1 MEKQKLP
8 VHQEAAVV
16 VIVVAAEAVVEA
28 EVAVVTVAVEVATEV
43 AVEVE
48 ESVEADPE
56 LLLQLAKVR
65 LKSTVPREVA
75 REIASEASPERML
88 TPWIVKTV
96 LERPTVVIAKEAEA
110 VVATDVP
117 EMLTTRRPRPLLVRR
132 RPRSQSAR
140 DAQSPL
146 SRKRKK
152 KLASPSTITLQPSRP
167 SLLDSMP
174 LLMPVAKRRRSPKR
188 LRVVMVTNSVSLP
201 STRN

>member
-1 MEKQKLP
+1 MG
-8 VHQEAAVV
+8 VN
-16 VIVVAAEAVVEA
+16 VAED
-28 EVAVVTVAVEVATEV
+28 AVVTVAAEVETEV
-43 AVEVE
+43 G
-48 ESVEADPE
+48 VEADPE

-65 LKSTVPREVA
+65 LRSTVPREVA
-75 REIASEASPERML
+75 REIASEARPERML
-88 TPWIVKTV
+88 TQWIVKTV
-96 LERPTVVIAKEAEA
+96 LERPTVAIVREAEA
-110 VVATDVP
+110 AVATVVP
-117 EMLTTRRPRPLLVRR
+117 EMMTTRRPRPLLVPMR
-132 RPRSQSAR
+132 RPRSQSVR

-152 KLASPSTITLQPSRP
+152 KSASPSTITLQPSRP